1 MGSERAS
8 RGGLLALASLLA
20 LVILLGSACS
30 NNNRSFVVVQL
41 RSSAAGEAFADVQ
54 KVVVT
59 VSQGSALTNTL
70 TYDTDGITIDFT
82 TDNALSVNFSSQ
94 QSGTVTF
101 DVTAIDGKDC
111 SVAHATTVAAIR
123 RGGTAEVTAVLF
135 PHNSCAPRDGG
146 PPPADGSVLPGC
158 DPTGTACGA
167 QTCQVKC
174 SATPPVNECTPAGKG
189 THGAACTTNA
199 DCEPGAQ
206 CFKYASAT
214 CSASVCLRYCG
225 GQATCGA
232 FDAPDGGIGTRSLCV
247 GPVQCGSLLTAYH
260 TCSFACDPRESAV
273 NGKTTLCPTG
283 LTCLMVGDMDQVD
296 CACPEPSRTGT
307 DGADCAGGAFC
318 APGYICNMMGGVKK
332 CRAVCRCDA
341 SNGVCTAPNDCRAAG
356 RSCNVLTNDVKFGV
370 CL

>member
-1 MGSERAS
+1 MRSERAA
-8 RGGLLALASLLA
+8 RGALAALVALASLTLA
-20 LVILLGSACS
+20 ACS
-30 NNNRSFVVVQL
+30 NNRSFVVVQL
-41 RSSAAGEAFADVQ
+41 RSSAADEAFAGVE
-54 KVVVT
+54 KVIVT
-59 VSQGSALTNTL
+59 VSQGQELTNTL

-82 TDNALSVNFSSQ
+82 TPNALSLNFSSE
-94 QSGTVTF
+94 QSGTVTI
-101 DVTAIDGKDC
+101 DLTAIDGKDC
-111 SVAHATTVAAIR
+111 TVARTTIVAPIR
-123 RGGTAEVTAVLF
+123 RGGTSQVTANLF
-135 PHNSCAPRDGG
+135 AHNSCTPRDGG
-146 PPPADGSVLPGC
+146 PPPADGAVLPGC

-167 QTCQVKC
+167 SQTCQVKC
-174 SATPPVNECTPAGKG
+174 SVSPPVNECTPAGKG
-189 THGAACTTNA
+189 KHGATCATNA

-225 GQATCGA
+225 GQATCEAGEGG
-232 FDAPDGGIGTRSLCV
+232 APDGGIGTRSLCV

-273 NGKTTLCPTG
+273 NAKTTLCPAG

-318 APGYICNMMGGVKK
+318 APGYICNMMGGVRK

-341 SNGVCTAPNDCRAAG
+341 SGGLCTAPNDCRATG
-356 RSCNVLTNDVKFGV
+356 KTCQVLANDVKFGV